1 MQIFAFGNQD
11 AEKSYRKLMEAIL
24 ANDGAECAQVPDIFY
39 PEDWQVSRNVDVAL
53 AKQICGRCPMKLECL
68 EYALPNEDHGIFGG
82 LTAHERRQ
90 LRQLSRLGS
99 NPS

>member
-11 AEKSYRKLMEAIL
+11 AEQSYRKLMEAIL

-39 PEDWQVSRNVDVAL
+39 PDDWAVSKGTDIML
-53 AKQICGRCPMKLECL
+53 AKQICARCPMKLECL
-68 EYALPNEDHGIFGG
+68 EYALPNEDHGIWAG

-90 LRQLSRLGS
+90 MKALGR
-99 NPS
+99 N